1 MSSPALTSSAP
12 ADPRAGPGRLAG
24 TPEPR
29 RRVETL
35 DWLAEPH
42 LAAWRRGLLDD
53 DSLRRKL
60 AELIA
65 ESDVP
70 SAVAH
75 RVCAFN
81 GRGFDA
87 RLHADL
93 TEKLRTL
100 LVDKMLP
107 PSTTFS
113 PRKASSIRGWAWNL
127 ASTAAVYQ
135 RRDLRRFYE
144 RFQLLA
150 SSDLTTVSSDRRMAS
165 MTGATAPTDPKPWD
179 LDTCAD
185 VADAIQTLAKPDRQL
200 VHLQAEALLTGLGL
214 PSLQRI
220 PQLADRERVTNLLE
234 ADPSLALRS
243 LNVWLAAATPQP
255 DSRTRRAAS
264 PTGTAASAACASSL
278 TSPANQYEHEPAAAC
293 EPVDLSLLSLWD
305 QFNPEQAGRLV
316 SCAGS
321 RARRL
326 QVAHTVAVAATCPL
340 PRPALKRIRTF
351 VSAVA
356 AAAKDRDEAVRE
368 VAAAFVETECEP
380 VARRATMHI
389 DIPGVLERHQRL
401 KESFE
406 RHLAA
411 VAALD
416 SDLGRCPADVRD

>member
-1 MSSPALTSSAP
+1 MTSSAP

-24 TPEPR
+24 TPERR

-42 LAAWRRGLLDD
+42 LAAWRRGLLED

-107 PSTTFS
+107 PSTTFD

-150 SSDLTTVSSDRRMAS
+150 SSDLATVSSDRGMAS
-165 MTGATAPTDPKPWD
+165 MTGAAPLPTDPGAWD

-185 VADAIQTLAKPDRQL
+185 VADAVQTLAKPDRQL

-234 ADPSLALRS
+234 DDPTLALRS
-243 LNVWLAAATPQP
+243 LNVWLAAATLNRTTGHDAWPAHQEPPPVQTVPGASPHRPAHPSMSLRQP
-255 DSRTRRAAS
+255 ANLSTRACCHCGTSSTPSRRAGWSPAPARGLAGGRWRTRSRW
-264 PTGTAASAACASSL
+264 L
-278 TSPANQYEHEPAAAC
+278 R
-293 EPVDLSLLSLWD
+293 PV
-305 QFNPEQAGRLV
+305 
-316 SCAGS
+316 
-321 RARRL
+321 
-326 QVAHTVAVAATCPL
+326 
-340 PRPALKRIRTF
+340 
-351 VSAVA
+351 
-356 AAAKDRDEAVRE
+356 
-368 VAAAFVETECEP
+368 
-380 VARRATMHI
+380 
-389 DIPGVLERHQRL
+389 
-401 KESFE
+401 
-406 RHLAA
+406 
-411 VAALD
+411 
-416 SDLGRCPADVRD
+416 RCPVPR